1 MESLRNIKIGVL
13 GGGVSAEREISL
25 VSAREVFKVL
35 EKNKLAVVF
44 IDIFSS
50 QKEKVKEMI
59 LSEAIDLAFIALHG
73 EFGEDGQIQRILQEI
88 DIVYTGSGV
97 KASWQAMNKIC
108 AKNIFLESNV
118 PTPAFW
124 VWQDNKPLPEN
135 MFYPVVVKPYLSG
148 SSLGVSIV
156 RGREDLTAAVNYA
169 LSMQKEVILEEYIA
183 GREFTVGILEEKALG
198 VVEIIPQG
206 AFFDFDNKYSGTMAK
221 LMSPVDLDEEV
232 YTKIQQTGLMAHQ
245 ALGCRH
251 FSRADI
257 RLSQEGIP
265 YVLEVNSIPGLT
277 SKSLLPLS
285 AKFCGIEFDEL
296 ILRMARLSL
305 NEKIYTKKV

>member
-1 MESLRNIKIGVL
+1 MENLKNIKIGVL

-25 VSAREVFKVL
+25 ISAREVFKVL

-44 IDIFSS
+44 IDVFSS

-73 EFGEDGQIQRILQEI
+73 EFGEDGQIQRILQEL
-88 DIVYTGSGV
+88 DIAYTGSGV

-108 AKNIFLESNV
+108 AKNIFLEKNV

-124 VWQDNKPLPEN
+124 VWQDNKSLPEN
-135 MFYPVVVKPYLSG
+135 VNYPLVVKPYLSG

-156 RGREDLTAAVNYA
+156 RGREELDAAVDHA
-169 LSMQKEVILEEYIA
+169 LLMQNEVILEEYIA
-183 GREFTVGILEEKALG
+183 GREVTVGILEEKALG

-206 AFFDFDNKYSGTMAK
+206 AFFDFDNKYSGNMAE
-221 LMSPVDLDEEV
+221 LRYPVDLDKEL
-232 YTKIQQTGLMAHQ
+232 YIKIQQTGLIAHE

-251 FSRADI
+251 FSRVDI
-257 RLSQEGIP
+257 RLSREGIP

-277 SKSLLPLS
+277 PKSLLPLS
-285 AKFCGIEFDEL
+285 AKFCGIEFEEL
-296 ILRMARLSL
+296 ILRMARVSL
-305 NEKIYTKKV
+305 NEKIYTKRV